1 MVGGSCKE
9 FQDTIQDTFY
19 TRTVR
24 IKCKRPPDS
33 WLKYAILRVDSGP
46 SHSHTAVRERD
57 KTRSC
62 GLPSSSG
69 NTRFRPNATC
79 KSIPL
84 SSVHTDS
91 SFSMYTEEDDGDDEI
106 FTFQLPP
113 LSSWDNFI
121 RDESLRRKMDYP
133 TDLQSLST
141 TGGYSTLDSTSTL
154 VSSQPTTWI
163 MPGMEDPGESLPP
176 SNLPSTLL
184 PITPGTSFQSS
195 VSSSAPSFASHGGS
209 HHCTVKIEGVPE
221 DWDHDILRVAFTNC
235 SQGGGEIAP
244 GGIRREGSV
253 AFIEF
258 KNNQG

>member
-9 FQDTIQDTFY
+9 FEDTIQDTFY
-19 TRTVR
+19 KRTVR
-24 IKCKRPPDS
+24 ITCKRPSDS
-33 WLKYAILRVDSGP
+33 RLKNAILRVDSGP
-46 SHSHTAVRERD
+46 LHSHTAVQEKD
-57 KTRSC
+57 KIRSC

-69 NTRFRPNATC
+69 NTKFRPNATS
-79 KSIPL
+79 KSMTL

-106 FTFQLPP
+106 ITSQLPT
-113 LSSWDNFI
+113 LSSWGNFT
-121 RDESLRRKMDYP
+121 RDDSLHRKMDYP

-154 VSSQPTTWI
+154 VPFQPTTWI

-184 PITPGTSFQSS
+184 PFTPGTSFQSI

-209 HHCTVKIEGVPE
+209 HHRTVKIEGVPE

-258 KNNQG
+258 KNDQG